1 MKSQRMEDKEEV
13 IIEKFRRL
21 SQEKKKEVIDF
32 LEFLE
37 SREKI
42 KTWLEFDEWA
52 INLAKQKGF
61 YQLTDED
68 VAHIVSDF
76 RSGKS

>member
-1 MKSQRMEDKEEV
+1 MRSQEIEAKEEFV
-13 IIEKFRRL
+13 IEKFRRL
-21 SQEKKKEVIDF
+21 SQEKKEEVLDF

-37 SREKI
+37 SREKV
-42 KTWLEFDEWA
+42 KPWVEFDEWA

-68 VAHIVSDF
+68 VACIVSDF
-76 RSGKS
+76 RGGK

>member
-61 YQLTDED
+61 YQLTDDD
-68 VAHIVSDF
+68 VARIVSDF
-76 RSGKS
+76 RSSQ

>member
-68 VAHIVSDF
+68 VARIVSDF
-76 RSGKS
+76 RSGQ

>member
-1 MKSQRMEDKEEV
+1 MKSQRIEEKEEAMV
-13 IIEKFRRL
+13 EKFRRL
-21 SQEKKKEVIDF
+21 THEKKEEVLDF

-37 SREKI
+37 SREKVMA
-42 KTWLEFDEWA
+42 WLEFDEWA

-68 VAHIVSDF
+68 VACIVSDF
-76 RSGKS
+76 RGGK

>member
-1 MKSQRMEDKEEV
+1 MRSQEMEEKEEV
-13 IIEKFRRL
+13 VIKKFRRL
-21 SQEKKKEVIDF
+21 SQEKKEEVLDF

-37 SREKI
+37 SREKV

-61 YQLTDED
+61 YQLTDD
-68 VAHIVSDF
+68 DIARIVNDF

>member
-1 MKSQRMEDKEEV
+1 MKSQRIEDKEEV

-68 VAHIVSDF
+68 VARIVSDF
-76 RSGKS
+76 RSGQ

>member
-1 MKSQRMEDKEEV
+1 MRAQEMEEKEEV
-13 IIEKFRRL
+13 VIEKFRRL
-21 SQEKKKEVIDF
+21 SREKKEEVLDF

-37 SREKI
+37 SRDKV

-61 YQLTDED
+61 YQLTDD
-68 VAHIVSDF
+68 DIARIVSDF
-76 RSGKS
+76 RSSKS